1 MIYKNTIY
9 VANAGDSRAIL
20 ALKNSNSTMEELSR
34 DHKPDLDVEKERIL
48 KAGGFI

>member
-1 MIYKNTIY
+1 MCLIYKNTIY

-20 ALKNSNSTMEELSR
+20 SLKSNDLEELSR
-34 DHKPDLDVEKERIL
+34 DHKPDLDSEKERIL